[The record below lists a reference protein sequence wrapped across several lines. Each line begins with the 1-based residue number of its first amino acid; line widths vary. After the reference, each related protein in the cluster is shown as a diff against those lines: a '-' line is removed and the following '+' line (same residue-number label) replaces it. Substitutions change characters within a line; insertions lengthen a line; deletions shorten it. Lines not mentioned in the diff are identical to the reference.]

1 MPGAPLQIGFYLL
14 SVQVG
19 IPVLYDAVLHE
30 QGGASG
36 DKRGGHGRAG
46 VPRIASAGSSA
57 ENIYARCGDIWLGEG
72 ETGISLPG
80 KGGKGIGIAVV
91 GGH

>member
-1 MPGAPLQIGFYLL
+1 M
-14 SVQVG
+14 
-19 IPVLYDAVLHE
+19 YDAVLHE

-46 VPRIASAGSSA
+46 VPRIASAGGGA
-57 ENIYARCGDIWLGEG
+57 ENIYTRCGDIWLGERK
-72 ETGISLPG
+72 TGISLPG

>member
-19 IPVLYDAVLHE
+19 IPVLDDAVLHE
-30 QGGASG
+30 QGGATG

-46 VPRIASAGSSA
+46 VPRIASAGGGA
-57 ENIYARCGDIWLGEG
+57 ENIYSRCGDIGLARERPVYPCP
-72 ETGISLPG
+72 E
-80 KGGKGIGIAVV
+80 KGAKVSV
-91 GGH
+91 LLL